1 MPASGHWPALT
12 RLLATHSAG
21 PPRTR
26 SLILTI
32 YGDAL
37 TPRGGEAALP
47 ALLTLMRRIG
57 LTDGVVRTALSRL
70 TAEGWLDRTRTGRT
84 SFYRLAPRGIHEFTA
99 ATPRI
104 YGPLSRPW
112 NGQLRVVFTDT
123 ATDRAFLEQSG
134 YALVAPGVLIAPE
147 YAEAPADALCL
158 SATGE
163 PGAVQF
169 LAKRAWPL
177 AALAHS
183 YLRLLEMFKPL
194 AAEAGALPPLEALVT
209 RVLLI
214 HEYRRIALRD
224 PHLPATLL
232 LDDWPG
238 FTARR
243 LCTRLYTALVP
254 ASERWLD
261 DVENTSGPLP
271 RGPDPLLRFSPAS
284 D

>member
-1 MPASGHWPALT
+1 VPASGCWPALT
-12 RLLATHSAG
+12 GLLATHSAG

-26 SLILTI
+26 SLILTV

-37 TPRGGEAALP
+37 TPRGGEAALT

-84 SFYRLAPRGIHEFTA
+84 SFYRLAPRGVHEFAA

-104 YGPLSRPW
+104 YGPLSQPW
-112 NGQLRVVFTDT
+112 NGQLRIVFTDT
-123 ATDRAFLEQSG
+123 ANNRASLEQSG
-134 YALVAPGVLIAPE
+134 YALVAPSVLVAPE
-147 YAEAPADALCL
+147 YAEAPTDAICL

-163 PGAVQF
+163 PEAVQS
-169 LAKRAWPL
+169 LARRAWPL

-183 YLRLLEMFKPL
+183 YSRLLGMFTPL
-194 AAEAGALPPLEALVT
+194 AAEATALPPLEALVT

-224 PHLPATLL
+224 PHLPAALL
-232 LDDWPG
+232 PKHWPG
-238 FTARR
+238 FTARH
-243 LCTRLYTALVP
+243 LCISIYAALAP

-261 DVENTSGPLP
+261 GVENASGPLP
-271 RGPDPLLRFSPAS
+271 RGPDPLLRFGAAS